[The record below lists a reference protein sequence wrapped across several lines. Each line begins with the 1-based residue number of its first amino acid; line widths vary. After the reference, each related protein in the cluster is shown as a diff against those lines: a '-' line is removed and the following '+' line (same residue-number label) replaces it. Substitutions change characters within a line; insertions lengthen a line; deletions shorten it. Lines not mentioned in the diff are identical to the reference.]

1 MLQVFPLKNNPK
13 NLLVEDYLTQV
24 YHRGNSKPLPQEKPV
39 LKTTRMAE
47 KNWSQILRIFEE
59 QTQQGFI
66 RRGMKPVRLSDA
78 DIKYFQELSQK
89 LREDLAGK
97 LYPRELLDEILQ
109 LKKEFSEKAL
119 QEIYK

>member
-1 MLQVFPLKNNPK
+1 
-13 NLLVEDYLTQV
+13 
-24 YHRGNSKPLPQEKPV
+24 
-39 LKTTRMAE
+39 MAE